1 MYGLNR
7 SLGVTVHSIDEKIL
21 RPLKSVAS
29 EIYSYAAFNV
39 TASGEF
45 SSKRSG
51 EGLSRIADDQQD
63 LLPGF
68 QIQLVDQDDF
78 DAGFKL
84 TDVLIFGDHYQ
95 DDGGSVLNMMRA
107 LHALKSCYGS
117 IPLHARQS
125 FPTIFVRPDLDIIDD
140 LDIVLDASV
149 DNEADPLGIVP
160 TSSTTLTLSIG
171 DALAGVL
178 MSIKGFNK
186 NDFARYHPSGSLGK
200 RLLLTVEN
208 IMQQI
213 SNVAVVNMTDKLR
226 KVVIA
231 MTEKPNGAAIVKCK
245 NDEFGLITDGDLRR
259 CLAEGEDIDLLD
271 AEKIMTNDPVSIS
284 SNSSVDNALKLM
296 EDRRSQISVLPVVS
310 IENGECLGLIRL
322 HDIYQTR
329 LL

>member
-1 MYGLNR
+1 MSNHDLKIIAASILKTEANELLQAADRVSESIVDAAKLIDNHNGKVMICGLGKSGLIAQKIAATFCSVGR
-7 SLGVTVHSIDEKIL
+7 KAVFLHAVDALHGDLGI
-21 RPLKSVAS
+21 
-29 EIYSYAAFNV
+29 
-39 TASGEF
+39 
-45 SSKRSG
+45 
-51 EGLSRIADDQQD
+51 
-63 LLPGF
+63 
-68 QIQLVDQDDF
+68 F
-78 DAGFKL
+78 DAG
-84 TDVLIFGDHYQ
+84 D
-95 DDGGSVLNMMRA
+95 
-107 LHALKSCYGS
+107 
-117 IPLHARQS
+117 
-125 FPTIFVRPDLDIIDD
+125 PTIVISKSGSTEEIVRLIPILKEFESPLIGIVGNMNSSIIDD

-178 MSIKGFNK
+178 MSVKGFNK

-208 IMQQI
+208 IMQHI

-245 NDEFGLITDGDLRR
+245 NDGFGLITDGDLRR

-271 AEKIMTNDPVSIS
+271 AERIMTTDPVSIS
-284 SNSSVDNALKLM
+284 SNSSVDSALKLM

-310 IENGECLGLIRL
+310 EENGECLGLIRL

>member
-1 MYGLNR
+1 MSN
-7 SLGVTVHSIDEKIL
+7 
-21 RPLKSVAS
+21 
-29 EIYSYAAFNV
+29 
-39 TASGEF
+39 
-45 SSKRSG
+45 
-51 EGLSRIADDQQD
+51 QD
-63 LLPGF
+63 LKIIAASILKTEANELL
-68 QIQLVDQDDF
+68 QAADRVSESIVD
-78 DAGFKL
+78 AAKL
-84 TDVLIFGDHYQ
+84 IDNHNGKVMICGLGKSGLIAQKIAATFC
-95 DDGGSVLNMMRA
+95 SVGRKAVFLHAVDA
-107 LHALKSCYGS
+107 LHGDLGIFEAGD
-117 IPLHARQS
+117 
-125 FPTIFVRPDLDIIDD
+125 PTILISKSGSTEEIVRLIPIIKEFESPLIGIVGNMNSSIIDD

-178 MSIKGFNK
+178 MSVKGFNK
-186 NDFARYHPSGSLGK
+186 NDFARFHPSGSLGK

-213 SNVAVVNMTDKLR
+213 GNVAVVNMTDKLR

-245 NDEFGLITDGDLRR
+245 NDGFGLITDGDLRR

-271 AEKIMTNDPVSIS
+271 AEKIMTTDPVSIS

-310 IENGECLGLIRL
+310 EENGECLGLIRL

>member
-1 MYGLNR
+1 MSN
-7 SLGVTVHSIDEKIL
+7 
-21 RPLKSVAS
+21 
-29 EIYSYAAFNV
+29 
-39 TASGEF
+39 
-45 SSKRSG
+45 
-51 EGLSRIADDQQD
+51 QD
-63 LLPGF
+63 LKTIAASILKTEANELL
-68 QIQLVDQDDF
+68 QAADRVSESIVD
-78 DAGFKL
+78 AAKL
-84 TDVLIFGDHYQ
+84 IDNHNGKVMICGLGKSGLIAQKIAATFC
-95 DDGGSVLNMMRA
+95 SVGRKAVFLHAVDA
-107 LHALKSCYGS
+107 LHGDLGIFEAGD
-117 IPLHARQS
+117 
-125 FPTIFVRPDLDIIDD
+125 PTIVISKSGSTEEIVRLIPILKEFESPLIGIVGNMNSSIIDD

-178 MSIKGFNK
+178 MSVKGFNK
-186 NDFARYHPSGSLGK
+186 NDFARFHPSGSLGK

-208 IMQQI
+208 IMQHI
-213 SNVAVVNMTDKLR
+213 SNVAVVNMSDKLR

-245 NDEFGLITDGDLRR
+245 NDGFGLITDGDLRR

-271 AEKIMTNDPVSIS
+271 AERIMTTNPVSIS

>member
-1 MYGLNR
+1 MSN
-7 SLGVTVHSIDEKIL
+7 
-21 RPLKSVAS
+21 
-29 EIYSYAAFNV
+29 
-39 TASGEF
+39 
-45 SSKRSG
+45 
-51 EGLSRIADDQQD
+51 QD
-63 LLPGF
+63 LKIIAASILKTEANELL
-68 QIQLVDQDDF
+68 QAADRVSESIVD
-78 DAGFKL
+78 AAKL
-84 TDVLIFGDHYQ
+84 IDNHNGKVMICGLGKSGLIAQKIAATFC
-95 DDGGSVLNMMRA
+95 SVGRKAVFLHAVDA
-107 LHALKSCYGS
+107 LHGDLGIFEAGD
-117 IPLHARQS
+117 
-125 FPTIFVRPDLDIIDD
+125 PTIVISKSGSTEEIVRLIPILKEFESPLIGIVGNMNSSIIDD

-178 MSIKGFNK
+178 MSVKGFNK
-186 NDFARYHPSGSLGK
+186 NDFARFHPSGSLGK

-208 IMQQI
+208 IMQHI

-245 NDEFGLITDGDLRR
+245 NDGFGLITDGDLRR

-271 AEKIMTNDPVSIS
+271 AERIMTTDPVSIS

-310 IENGECLGLIRL
+310 EENGECLGLIRL

>member
-1 MYGLNR
+1 MSN
-7 SLGVTVHSIDEKIL
+7 
-21 RPLKSVAS
+21 
-29 EIYSYAAFNV
+29 
-39 TASGEF
+39 
-45 SSKRSG
+45 
-51 EGLSRIADDQQD
+51 QD
-63 LLPGF
+63 LKVIAASILKTEANELL
-68 QIQLVDQDDF
+68 QAADRVSKSIVD
-78 DAGFKL
+78 AAKL
-84 TDVLIFGDHYQ
+84 IDNHNGKVMICGLGKSGLIAQKIAATFC
-95 DDGGSVLNMMRA
+95 SVGRKAVFLHAVDA
-107 LHALKSCYGS
+107 LHGDLGIFEAGD
-117 IPLHARQS
+117 
-125 FPTIFVRPDLDIIDD
+125 PTIVISKSGSTEEIVRLIPILKEFESPLIGIVGNMNSSIIDD

-178 MSIKGFNK
+178 MSVKGFNK

-208 IMQQI
+208 IMQHI
-213 SNVAVVNMTDKLR
+213 SDVAVVNMADKLR

-271 AEKIMTNDPVSIS
+271 AQKIMTTDPVSIS

-310 IENGECLGLIRL
+310 EENGECLGLIRL

>member
-1 MYGLNR
+1 MSN
-7 SLGVTVHSIDEKIL
+7 
-21 RPLKSVAS
+21 
-29 EIYSYAAFNV
+29 
-39 TASGEF
+39 
-45 SSKRSG
+45 
-51 EGLSRIADDQQD
+51 QD
-63 LLPGF
+63 LKIIAASILKTEANELL
-68 QIQLVDQDDF
+68 QAADRVSESIVD
-78 DAGFKL
+78 AAKL
-84 TDVLIFGDHYQ
+84 IDNHNGKVMICGLGKSGLIAQKIAATFCSIGRKAVFLHAVD
-95 DDGGSVLNMMRA
+95 A
-107 LHALKSCYGS
+107 LHGDLGIFEAGD
-117 IPLHARQS
+117 
-125 FPTIFVRPDLDIIDD
+125 PTILISKSGSTEEIVRLIPILKEFESPLIGIVGNMNSSIIDD

-178 MSIKGFNK
+178 MSVKGFNK
-186 NDFARYHPSGSLGK
+186 NDFARFHPSGSLGK

-245 NDEFGLITDGDLRR
+245 NDGFGLITDGDLRR

-271 AEKIMTNDPVSIS
+271 AERIMTTDPVSIS

-310 IENGECLGLIRL
+310 EENGECLGLIRL

>member
-1 MYGLNR
+1 MSN
-7 SLGVTVHSIDEKIL
+7 
-21 RPLKSVAS
+21 
-29 EIYSYAAFNV
+29 
-39 TASGEF
+39 
-45 SSKRSG
+45 
-51 EGLSRIADDQQD
+51 QD
-63 LLPGF
+63 LKIIAASILKTEANELL
-68 QIQLVDQDDF
+68 QAADRTSESIVD
-78 DAGFKL
+78 AAKL
-84 TDVLIFGDHYQ
+84 IDNHNGKVMICGLGKSGLIAQKIAATFC
-95 DDGGSVLNMMRA
+95 SVGRKAVFLHAVDA
-107 LHALKSCYGS
+107 LHGDLGIFEAGD
-117 IPLHARQS
+117 
-125 FPTIFVRPDLDIIDD
+125 PTIVISKSGSTEEIVRLIPILKEFESPLIGIVGNMNSSIIDD

-245 NDEFGLITDGDLRR
+245 NDGFGLITDGDLRR

-271 AEKIMTNDPVSIS
+271 AEKIMTTDPVSIS

-310 IENGECLGLIRL
+310 EENGECLGLIRL

>member
-1 MYGLNR
+1 MSN
-7 SLGVTVHSIDEKIL
+7 
-21 RPLKSVAS
+21 
-29 EIYSYAAFNV
+29 
-39 TASGEF
+39 
-45 SSKRSG
+45 
-51 EGLSRIADDQQD
+51 QD
-63 LLPGF
+63 LKIIAASILKTEANELL
-68 QIQLVDQDDF
+68 QAADRVSESIVD
-78 DAGFKL
+78 AAKL
-84 TDVLIFGDHYQ
+84 IDNHNGKVMICGLGKSGLIAQKIAATFC
-95 DDGGSVLNMMRA
+95 SVGRKAVFLHAVDA
-107 LHALKSCYGS
+107 LHGDLGIFEAGD
-117 IPLHARQS
+117 
-125 FPTIFVRPDLDIIDD
+125 PTIVISKSGSTEEIVRLIPILKEFESPLIGIVGNMNSSIIDD

-178 MSIKGFNK
+178 MSVKGFNK

-245 NDEFGLITDGDLRR
+245 NDGFGLITDGDLRR

-271 AEKIMTNDPVSIS
+271 AGKIMTTDPISIS

-310 IENGECLGLIRL
+310 EENGECLGLIRL

>member
-1 MYGLNR
+1 MSN
-7 SLGVTVHSIDEKIL
+7 
-21 RPLKSVAS
+21 
-29 EIYSYAAFNV
+29 
-39 TASGEF
+39 
-45 SSKRSG
+45 
-51 EGLSRIADDQQD
+51 QD
-63 LLPGF
+63 LKIIAASILKTEANELL
-68 QIQLVDQDDF
+68 QAADRVSESIVDAAKLIDNHNGKVMICGLGKSGLIAQKIAATFCSVGRKAVFLHAVDALHGDLGIF
-78 DAGFKL
+78 DAG
-84 TDVLIFGDHYQ
+84 D
-95 DDGGSVLNMMRA
+95 
-107 LHALKSCYGS
+107 
-117 IPLHARQS
+117 
-125 FPTIFVRPDLDIIDD
+125 PTIVISKSGSTEEILRLIPILKEFESPLIGIVGNMNSSIIND

-178 MSIKGFNK
+178 MSVKGFNK

-208 IMQQI
+208 IMQRI

-245 NDEFGLITDGDLRR
+245 NDGFGLITDGDLRR

-271 AEKIMTNDPVSIS
+271 AERIMTTDPVSIS

-296 EDRRSQISVLPVVS
+296 EDRQSQISVLPVVS

>member
-1 MYGLNR
+1 MSN
-7 SLGVTVHSIDEKIL
+7 
-21 RPLKSVAS
+21 
-29 EIYSYAAFNV
+29 
-39 TASGEF
+39 
-45 SSKRSG
+45 
-51 EGLSRIADDQQD
+51 QD
-63 LLPGF
+63 LKIIAASILKTEANELL
-68 QIQLVDQDDF
+68 QAADRVSESIVDAAKLIDNHNGKVMICGLGKSGLIAQKIAATFCSVGRKAVFLHAVDALHGDLGIF
-78 DAGFKL
+78 DAG
-84 TDVLIFGDHYQ
+84 D
-95 DDGGSVLNMMRA
+95 
-107 LHALKSCYGS
+107 
-117 IPLHARQS
+117 
-125 FPTIFVRPDLDIIDD
+125 PTIVISKSGSTEEILRLIPILKEFESPLIGIVGNMNSSIIDD

-178 MSIKGFNK
+178 MSVKGFNK
-186 NDFARYHPSGSLGK
+186 NDFARFHPSGSLGK

-208 IMQQI
+208 IMQHI

-245 NDEFGLITDGDLRR
+245 NDGFGLITDGDLRR

-271 AEKIMTNDPVSIS
+271 AERIMTTDPVSIS
-284 SNSSVDNALKLM
+284 SNSSVDSALKLM

-310 IENGECLGLIRL
+310 EENGECLGLIRL

>member
-1 MYGLNR
+1 MSN
-7 SLGVTVHSIDEKIL
+7 
-21 RPLKSVAS
+21 
-29 EIYSYAAFNV
+29 
-39 TASGEF
+39 
-45 SSKRSG
+45 
-51 EGLSRIADDQQD
+51 QD
-63 LLPGF
+63 LKIIAASILKTEANELL
-68 QIQLVDQDDF
+68 QAADRVSESIVDAAKLIDNHNGKVMICGLGKSGLIAQKIAATFCSVGRKAVFLHAVDALHGDLGIF
-78 DAGFKL
+78 DAG
-84 TDVLIFGDHYQ
+84 D
-95 DDGGSVLNMMRA
+95 
-107 LHALKSCYGS
+107 
-117 IPLHARQS
+117 
-125 FPTIFVRPDLDIIDD
+125 PTIVISKSGSTEEIVRLIPILKEFESPLIGIVGNMNSSIIDD

-208 IMQQI
+208 IMQRI

-271 AEKIMTNDPVSIS
+271 AEKIMTTDPVSIS

-310 IENGECLGLIRL
+310 EENGECLGLIRL

>member
-1 MYGLNR
+1 MSN
-7 SLGVTVHSIDEKIL
+7 
-21 RPLKSVAS
+21 
-29 EIYSYAAFNV
+29 
-39 TASGEF
+39 
-45 SSKRSG
+45 
-51 EGLSRIADDQQD
+51 QD
-63 LLPGF
+63 LKIIAASILKTEANELL
-68 QIQLVDQDDF
+68 QAADRVSESIVDAAKLIDNHNGKVMICGLGKSGLIAQKIAATFCSVGRKAVFLHAVDALHGDLGIF
-78 DAGFKL
+78 DAG
-84 TDVLIFGDHYQ
+84 D
-95 DDGGSVLNMMRA
+95 
-107 LHALKSCYGS
+107 
-117 IPLHARQS
+117 
-125 FPTIFVRPDLDIIDD
+125 PTIVISKSGSTEEILRLIPILKEFESPLIGIVGNMNSSIIND

-178 MSIKGFNK
+178 MSVKGFNK
-186 NDFARYHPSGSLGK
+186 NDFARFHPSGSLGK

-208 IMQQI
+208 IMQHI
-213 SNVAVVNMTDKLR
+213 SNVAVVNTTDKLR

-245 NDEFGLITDGDLRR
+245 NDGFGLITDGDLRR

-271 AEKIMTNDPVSIS
+271 AEKIMTTDPVSIS

-310 IENGECLGLIRL
+310 EENGECLGLIRL

>member
-1 MYGLNR
+1 MSN
-7 SLGVTVHSIDEKIL
+7 
-21 RPLKSVAS
+21 
-29 EIYSYAAFNV
+29 
-39 TASGEF
+39 
-45 SSKRSG
+45 
-51 EGLSRIADDQQD
+51 QD
-63 LLPGF
+63 LKIIAASILKTEANELL
-68 QIQLVDQDDF
+68 QAADRVSESIVD
-78 DAGFKL
+78 AAKL
-84 TDVLIFGDHYQ
+84 IDNHNGKVMICGLGKSGLIAQKIAATFCSIGRKAVFLHAVD
-95 DDGGSVLNMMRA
+95 A
-107 LHALKSCYGS
+107 LHGDLGIFEAGD
-117 IPLHARQS
+117 
-125 FPTIFVRPDLDIIDD
+125 PTIVISKSGSTEEIVRLIPILKEFESPLIGIVGNMNSSIIDD

-178 MSIKGFNK
+178 MSVKGFNK
-186 NDFARYHPSGSLGK
+186 NDFARFHPSGSLGK

-208 IMQQI
+208 IMQHI

-245 NDEFGLITDGDLRR
+245 NDGFGLITDGDLRR

-271 AEKIMTNDPVSIS
+271 AEKIMTTDPVSIS
-284 SNSSVDNALKLM
+284 SNSSVDSALKLM

-310 IENGECLGLIRL
+310 EENGECLGLIRL

>member
-1 MYGLNR
+1 MSNHDLKIIAASILKTEANELLQAADRVSESIVDAAKLIDNHNGKVMICGLGK
-7 SLGVTVHSIDEKIL
+7 SGLIAQKIAATFCSIGRKAVFL
-21 RPLKSVAS
+21 HA
-29 EIYSYAAFNV
+29 
-39 TASGEF
+39 
-45 SSKRSG
+45 
-51 EGLSRIADDQQD
+51 
-63 LLPGF
+63 
-68 QIQLVDQDDF
+68 VD
-78 DAGFKL
+78 
-84 TDVLIFGDHYQ
+84 
-95 DDGGSVLNMMRA
+95 A
-107 LHALKSCYGS
+107 LHGDLGIFEAGD
-117 IPLHARQS
+117 
-125 FPTIFVRPDLDIIDD
+125 PTILISKSGSTEEIVRLIPILKEFESPLIGIVGNMNSSIIDD

-171 DALAGVL
+171 DALTGVL
-178 MSIKGFNK
+178 MSVKGFNK
-186 NDFARYHPSGSLGK
+186 NDFARFHPSGSLGK

-208 IMQQI
+208 IMQRI

-296 EDRRSQISVLPVVS
+296 EDRRSQISVLPVV
-310 IENGECLGLIRL
+310 IEENGNSLRTVVFAKVKTINSKR
-322 HDIYQTR
+322 
-329 LL
+329 

>member
-1 MYGLNR
+1 MSN
-7 SLGVTVHSIDEKIL
+7 
-21 RPLKSVAS
+21 
-29 EIYSYAAFNV
+29 
-39 TASGEF
+39 
-45 SSKRSG
+45 
-51 EGLSRIADDQQD
+51 QD
-63 LLPGF
+63 LKIIAASILKTEANELL
-68 QIQLVDQDDF
+68 QAADRVSESIVDAAKLIDNHNGKVMICGLGKSGLIAQKIAATFCSVGRKAVFLHAVDALHGDLGIF
-78 DAGFKL
+78 DAG
-84 TDVLIFGDHYQ
+84 D
-95 DDGGSVLNMMRA
+95 
-107 LHALKSCYGS
+107 
-117 IPLHARQS
+117 
-125 FPTIFVRPDLDIIDD
+125 PTIVISKSGSTEEIVRLIPILKEFESPLIGIVGNMNSSIIDD

-178 MSIKGFNK
+178 MSVKGFNK
-186 NDFARYHPSGSLGK
+186 NDFARFHPSGSLGK

-208 IMQQI
+208 IMQHI

-245 NDEFGLITDGDLRR
+245 NDGFGLITDGDLRR

-271 AEKIMTNDPVSIS
+271 AERIMTTDPVSIS

-310 IENGECLGLIRL
+310 EENGECLGLIRL

>member
-1 MYGLNR
+1 MSN
-7 SLGVTVHSIDEKIL
+7 
-21 RPLKSVAS
+21 
-29 EIYSYAAFNV
+29 
-39 TASGEF
+39 
-45 SSKRSG
+45 
-51 EGLSRIADDQQD
+51 QD
-63 LLPGF
+63 LKIIAASILKTEANELL
-68 QIQLVDQDDF
+68 QAADRVSESIVD
-78 DAGFKL
+78 AAKL
-84 TDVLIFGDHYQ
+84 IDNHNGKVMICGLGKSGLIAQKIAATFC
-95 DDGGSVLNMMRA
+95 SVGRKAVFLHAVDA
-107 LHALKSCYGS
+107 LHGDLGIFEAGD
-117 IPLHARQS
+117 
-125 FPTIFVRPDLDIIDD
+125 PTIVISKSGSTEEIVRLIPILKEFESPLIGIVGNMNSSIIDD

-178 MSIKGFNK
+178 MSVKGFNK
-186 NDFARYHPSGSLGK
+186 NDFARFHPSGSLGK

-208 IMQQI
+208 IMQHI

-245 NDEFGLITDGDLRR
+245 NDGFGLITDGDLRR

-271 AEKIMTNDPVSIS
+271 AERIMTTDPVSIS
-284 SNSSVDNALKLM
+284 SNSSVDSALKLM
-296 EDRRSQISVLPVVS
+296 EDRRSQISVLPVIS

>member
-1 MYGLNR
+1 MSNHDLKIIAASILKTEANELLQAADRVSESIVDAAKLIDNHNGKVMICGLGK
-7 SLGVTVHSIDEKIL
+7 SGLIAQKIAATFCSIGRKAVFL
-21 RPLKSVAS
+21 HA
-29 EIYSYAAFNV
+29 
-39 TASGEF
+39 
-45 SSKRSG
+45 
-51 EGLSRIADDQQD
+51 
-63 LLPGF
+63 
-68 QIQLVDQDDF
+68 VD
-78 DAGFKL
+78 
-84 TDVLIFGDHYQ
+84 
-95 DDGGSVLNMMRA
+95 A
-107 LHALKSCYGS
+107 LHGDLGIFEAGD
-117 IPLHARQS
+117 
-125 FPTIFVRPDLDIIDD
+125 PTIIISKSGSTEEIVRLIPILKEFESPLIGIVGNMNSSIIDD

-178 MSIKGFNK
+178 MSVKGFNK
-186 NDFARYHPSGSLGK
+186 NDFARFHPSGSLGK

-208 IMQQI
+208 IMQHI

-245 NDEFGLITDGDLRR
+245 NDGFGLITDGDLRR

-271 AEKIMTNDPVSIS
+271 AEKIMTTDPVSIS

-310 IENGECLGLIRL
+310 EENGECLGLIRL
-322 HDIYQTR
+322 HDIYQAR

>member
-1 MYGLNR
+1 MSNHDLKIIAASILKTEANELLQAADRVSESIVDAAKLIDNHNGKVMICGLGK
-7 SLGVTVHSIDEKIL
+7 SGLIAQKIAATFCSIGRKAVFL
-21 RPLKSVAS
+21 HA
-29 EIYSYAAFNV
+29 
-39 TASGEF
+39 
-45 SSKRSG
+45 
-51 EGLSRIADDQQD
+51 
-63 LLPGF
+63 
-68 QIQLVDQDDF
+68 VD
-78 DAGFKL
+78 
-84 TDVLIFGDHYQ
+84 
-95 DDGGSVLNMMRA
+95 A
-107 LHALKSCYGS
+107 LHGDLGIFEAGD
-117 IPLHARQS
+117 
-125 FPTIFVRPDLDIIDD
+125 PTIVISKSGSTEEIVRLIPILKEFESPLIGIVGNMNSSIIDD

-178 MSIKGFNK
+178 MSVKGFNK
-186 NDFARYHPSGSLGK
+186 NDFARFHPSGSLGK

-208 IMQQI
+208 IMQHI

-245 NDEFGLITDGDLRR
+245 NDGFGLITDGDLRR

-271 AEKIMTNDPVSIS
+271 AERIMTTDPVSIS
-284 SNSSVDNALKLM
+284 SNSSVDSALKLM

-310 IENGECLGLIRL
+310 EEDGECLGLIRL

>member
-1 MYGLNR
+1 MSNHDLKIIAASILKTEANELLQAADRVSESIVDAAKLIDNHNGKVMICGLGK
-7 SLGVTVHSIDEKIL
+7 SGLIAQKIAATFCSIGRKAVFL
-21 RPLKSVAS
+21 HA
-29 EIYSYAAFNV
+29 
-39 TASGEF
+39 
-45 SSKRSG
+45 
-51 EGLSRIADDQQD
+51 
-63 LLPGF
+63 
-68 QIQLVDQDDF
+68 VD
-78 DAGFKL
+78 
-84 TDVLIFGDHYQ
+84 
-95 DDGGSVLNMMRA
+95 A
-107 LHALKSCYGS
+107 LHGDLGIFEAGD
-117 IPLHARQS
+117 
-125 FPTIFVRPDLDIIDD
+125 PTIVISKSGSTEEIVRLIPILKEFESPLIGIVGNMNSSIIDD

-178 MSIKGFNK
+178 MSVKGFNK
-186 NDFARYHPSGSLGK
+186 NDFARFHPSGSLGK

-208 IMQQI
+208 IMQHI

-245 NDEFGLITDGDLRR
+245 NDGFGLITDGDLRR

-271 AEKIMTNDPVSIS
+271 AERIMTADPVSIS

-310 IENGECLGLIRL
+310 EENGECLGLIRL

>member
-1 MYGLNR
+1 MSNHDLKIIAASILKTEANELLQAADRVSESIVDAAKLIDNHNGKVMICGLGK
-7 SLGVTVHSIDEKIL
+7 SGLIAQKIAATFCSIGRKAVFL
-21 RPLKSVAS
+21 HA
-29 EIYSYAAFNV
+29 
-39 TASGEF
+39 
-45 SSKRSG
+45 
-51 EGLSRIADDQQD
+51 
-63 LLPGF
+63 
-68 QIQLVDQDDF
+68 VD
-78 DAGFKL
+78 
-84 TDVLIFGDHYQ
+84 
-95 DDGGSVLNMMRA
+95 A
-107 LHALKSCYGS
+107 LHGDLGIFEAGD
-117 IPLHARQS
+117 
-125 FPTIFVRPDLDIIDD
+125 PTIVISKSGSTEEIVRLIPILKEFESPLIGIVGNMNSSIIDD

-178 MSIKGFNK
+178 MSVKGFNK

-213 SNVAVVNMTDKLR
+213 SNVAVVNTTDKLR

-245 NDEFGLITDGDLRR
+245 KDGFGLITDGDLRR

-271 AEKIMTNDPVSIS
+271 AGKIMTTDPISIS

>member
-1 MYGLNR
+1 MSNHDLKIIAASILKTEANELLQAADRVSESIVDAAKLIDNHNGKVMICGLGK
-7 SLGVTVHSIDEKIL
+7 SGLIAQKIAATFCSIGRKAVFL
-21 RPLKSVAS
+21 HA
-29 EIYSYAAFNV
+29 
-39 TASGEF
+39 
-45 SSKRSG
+45 
-51 EGLSRIADDQQD
+51 
-63 LLPGF
+63 
-68 QIQLVDQDDF
+68 VD
-78 DAGFKL
+78 
-84 TDVLIFGDHYQ
+84 
-95 DDGGSVLNMMRA
+95 A
-107 LHALKSCYGS
+107 LHGDLGIFEAGD
-117 IPLHARQS
+117 
-125 FPTIFVRPDLDIIDD
+125 PTIVISKSGSTEEIVRLIPILKEFESPLIGIVGNMNSSIIDD

-178 MSIKGFNK
+178 MSVKGFNK
-186 NDFARYHPSGSLGK
+186 NDFARFHPSGSLGK

-208 IMQQI
+208 IMQHI

-245 NDEFGLITDGDLRR
+245 NDGFGLITDGDLRR

-271 AEKIMTNDPVSIS
+271 AERIMTTDPVSIS
-284 SNSSVDNALKLM
+284 SNSSVDSALKLM

-310 IENGECLGLIRL
+310 EENGECLGLIRL
-322 HDIYQTR
+322 HDIYQTK

>member
-1 MYGLNR
+1 MSN
-7 SLGVTVHSIDEKIL
+7 
-21 RPLKSVAS
+21 
-29 EIYSYAAFNV
+29 
-39 TASGEF
+39 
-45 SSKRSG
+45 
-51 EGLSRIADDQQD
+51 QD
-63 LLPGF
+63 LKIIAASILKTEANELL
-68 QIQLVDQDDF
+68 QAADRVSESIVD
-78 DAGFKL
+78 AAKL
-84 TDVLIFGDHYQ
+84 IDNHNGKVMICGLGKSGLIAQKIAATFC
-95 DDGGSVLNMMRA
+95 SVGRKAVFLHAVDA
-107 LHALKSCYGS
+107 LHGDLGIFEAGD
-117 IPLHARQS
+117 
-125 FPTIFVRPDLDIIDD
+125 PTIVISKSGSTEEIVRLIPILKEFESPLIGIVGNMNSSIIND

-149 DNEADPLGIVP
+149 DSEADPLGIVP

-178 MSIKGFNK
+178 MSVKGFNK

-208 IMQQI
+208 IMQHI

-245 NDEFGLITDGDLRR
+245 NDGFGLITDGDLRR
-259 CLAEGEDIDLLD
+259 CLAEGKDIDLLD
-271 AEKIMTNDPVSIS
+271 AERIMTTDPVSIS

-310 IENGECLGLIRL
+310 EENGECLGLIRL

>member
-1 MYGLNR
+1 LQAADRVSESIVDAAKLIDNHNGKVMICGLGK
-7 SLGVTVHSIDEKIL
+7 SGLIAQKIAATFCSIGRKAVFL
-21 RPLKSVAS
+21 HA
-29 EIYSYAAFNV
+29 
-39 TASGEF
+39 
-45 SSKRSG
+45 
-51 EGLSRIADDQQD
+51 
-63 LLPGF
+63 
-68 QIQLVDQDDF
+68 VD
-78 DAGFKL
+78 
-84 TDVLIFGDHYQ
+84 
-95 DDGGSVLNMMRA
+95 A
-107 LHALKSCYGS
+107 LHGDLGIFEAGD
-117 IPLHARQS
+117 
-125 FPTIFVRPDLDIIDD
+125 PTIVISKSGSTEEIVRLIPILKEFESPLIGIVGNMNSSIIDD

-178 MSIKGFNK
+178 MSVKGFNK
-186 NDFARYHPSGSLGK
+186 NDFARFHPSGSLGK

-208 IMQQI
+208 IMQHI

-245 NDEFGLITDGDLRR
+245 NDGFGLITDGDLRR

-271 AEKIMTNDPVSIS
+271 AERIMTTDPVSIS
-284 SNSSVDNALKLM
+284 SNSSVDSALKLM

-310 IENGECLGLIRL
+310 EENGECLGLIRL

>member
-1 MYGLNR
+1 MSN
-7 SLGVTVHSIDEKIL
+7 
-21 RPLKSVAS
+21 
-29 EIYSYAAFNV
+29 
-39 TASGEF
+39 
-45 SSKRSG
+45 
-51 EGLSRIADDQQD
+51 QD
-63 LLPGF
+63 LKIIAASILKTEANELL
-68 QIQLVDQDDF
+68 QAADRVCESIVD
-78 DAGFKL
+78 AAKL
-84 TDVLIFGDHYQ
+84 IDNHNGKVMICGLGKSGLIAQKIAATFCSIGRKAVFLHAVD
-95 DDGGSVLNMMRA
+95 A
-107 LHALKSCYGS
+107 LHGDLGIFEAGD
-117 IPLHARQS
+117 
-125 FPTIFVRPDLDIIDD
+125 PTIVISKSGSTEEIVRLIPILKEFESPLIGIVGNMNSSIIDD

-178 MSIKGFNK
+178 MSVKGFNK

-245 NDEFGLITDGDLRR
+245 NDGFGLITDGDLRR

-271 AEKIMTNDPVSIS
+271 AQKIMTTDPVSIS

-310 IENGECLGLIRL
+310 EENGECLGLIRL

>member
-1 MYGLNR
+1 MSNHDLKIIAASILKTEANELLQAADRVSESIVDAAKLIDNHNGKVMICGLGK
-7 SLGVTVHSIDEKIL
+7 SGLIAQKIAATFCSIGRKAVFL
-21 RPLKSVAS
+21 HA
-29 EIYSYAAFNV
+29 
-39 TASGEF
+39 
-45 SSKRSG
+45 
-51 EGLSRIADDQQD
+51 
-63 LLPGF
+63 
-68 QIQLVDQDDF
+68 VD
-78 DAGFKL
+78 
-84 TDVLIFGDHYQ
+84 
-95 DDGGSVLNMMRA
+95 A
-107 LHALKSCYGS
+107 LHGDLGIFEAGD
-117 IPLHARQS
+117 
-125 FPTIFVRPDLDIIDD
+125 PTILISKSGSTEEIVRLIPILKEFESPLIGIVGNMNSSIIDD

-178 MSIKGFNK
+178 MSVKGFNK

-208 IMQQI
+208 IMQHI

-245 NDEFGLITDGDLRR
+245 NDGFGLITDGDLRR

-271 AEKIMTNDPVSIS
+271 AERIMTTDPVSIS
-284 SNSSVDNALKLM
+284 SNSSVDSALKLM

-310 IENGECLGLIRL
+310 EENGECLGLIRL

>member
-1 MYGLNR
+1 MSN
-7 SLGVTVHSIDEKIL
+7 
-21 RPLKSVAS
+21 
-29 EIYSYAAFNV
+29 
-39 TASGEF
+39 
-45 SSKRSG
+45 
-51 EGLSRIADDQQD
+51 QD
-63 LLPGF
+63 LKIIAASILKTEANELL
-68 QIQLVDQDDF
+68 QAADRVSESIVD
-78 DAGFKL
+78 AAKL
-84 TDVLIFGDHYQ
+84 IDNHNGKVMICGLGKSGLIAQKIAATFC
-95 DDGGSVLNMMRA
+95 SVGRKAVFLHAVDA
-107 LHALKSCYGS
+107 LHGDLGIFEAGD
-117 IPLHARQS
+117 
-125 FPTIFVRPDLDIIDD
+125 PTIVISKSGSTEEIVRLIPILKEFESPLIGIVGNMNSSIIDD

-178 MSIKGFNK
+178 MSVKGFNK

-208 IMQQI
+208 IMQRI

-245 NDEFGLITDGDLRR
+245 NDGFGLITDGDLRR

-271 AEKIMTNDPVSIS
+271 AQKIMTTDPVSIS

-310 IENGECLGLIRL
+310 EENGECLGLIRL

>member
-1 MYGLNR
+1 MSNHDLKIIAASILKTEANELLQAADRVSESIVDAAKLIDNHNGKVMICGLGKSGLIAQKIAATFCSVGR
-7 SLGVTVHSIDEKIL
+7 KAVFLHAVDALHGDLGI
-21 RPLKSVAS
+21 
-29 EIYSYAAFNV
+29 
-39 TASGEF
+39 
-45 SSKRSG
+45 
-51 EGLSRIADDQQD
+51 
-63 LLPGF
+63 
-68 QIQLVDQDDF
+68 F
-78 DAGFKL
+78 DAG
-84 TDVLIFGDHYQ
+84 D
-95 DDGGSVLNMMRA
+95 
-107 LHALKSCYGS
+107 
-117 IPLHARQS
+117 
-125 FPTIFVRPDLDIIDD
+125 PTIVISKSGSTEEIVRLIPILKEFESPLIGIIGNVNSSIIDD

-178 MSIKGFNK
+178 MSVKGFNK
-186 NDFARYHPSGSLGK
+186 NDFARFHPSGSLGK

-208 IMQQI
+208 IMQHI

-245 NDEFGLITDGDLRR
+245 NDGFGLITDGDLRR

-271 AEKIMTNDPVSIS
+271 AERIMTTDPVSIS

>member
-1 MYGLNR
+1 MSNHDLKIIAASILKTEANELLQAADRVSESIVDAAKLIDNHNGKVMICGLGK
-7 SLGVTVHSIDEKIL
+7 SGLIAQKIAATFC
-21 RPLKSVAS
+21 SVGRKAVFLH
-29 EIYSYAAFNV
+29 A
-39 TASGEF
+39 
-45 SSKRSG
+45 
-51 EGLSRIADDQQD
+51 
-63 LLPGF
+63 
-68 QIQLVDQDDF
+68 VD
-78 DAGFKL
+78 
-84 TDVLIFGDHYQ
+84 
-95 DDGGSVLNMMRA
+95 A
-107 LHALKSCYGS
+107 LHGDLGIFEAGD
-117 IPLHARQS
+117 
-125 FPTIFVRPDLDIIDD
+125 PTIVISKSGSTEEIVRLIPILKEFESPLIGIVGNMNSSIIDD

-178 MSIKGFNK
+178 MSVKGFNK

-208 IMQQI
+208 IMQHI

-245 NDEFGLITDGDLRR
+245 NDGFGLITDGDLRR

-271 AEKIMTNDPVSIS
+271 AGKIMTTDPISIS

-310 IENGECLGLIRL
+310 EENGECLGLIRL

>member
-1 MYGLNR
+1 MSN
-7 SLGVTVHSIDEKIL
+7 
-21 RPLKSVAS
+21 
-29 EIYSYAAFNV
+29 
-39 TASGEF
+39 
-45 SSKRSG
+45 
-51 EGLSRIADDQQD
+51 QD
-63 LLPGF
+63 LKIIAASILKTEANELL
-68 QIQLVDQDDF
+68 QAADRVSESIVD
-78 DAGFKL
+78 AAKL
-84 TDVLIFGDHYQ
+84 IDNHNGKVMICGLGKSGLIAQKIAATFCSIGRKAVFLHAVD
-95 DDGGSVLNMMRA
+95 A
-107 LHALKSCYGS
+107 LHGDLGIFEAGD
-117 IPLHARQS
+117 
-125 FPTIFVRPDLDIIDD
+125 PTIVISKSGSTEEIVRLIPILKEFESPLIGIVGNMNSSIIDD

-178 MSIKGFNK
+178 MSVKGFNK
-186 NDFARYHPSGSLGK
+186 NDFARFHPSGSLGK
-200 RLLLTVEN
+200 RLLLTVEK
-208 IMQQI
+208 IMQHI

-245 NDEFGLITDGDLRR
+245 NDGFGLITDGDLRR

-271 AEKIMTNDPVSIS
+271 AERIMTTDPVSIS
-284 SNSSVDNALKLM
+284 SNSSVDSALKLM

-310 IENGECLGLIRL
+310 EENGECLGLIRL

>member
-1 MYGLNR
+1 MSNQELKIIAASILKTEANELLQAADRVSESIVDAAKLIDNHNGKVMICGLGK
-7 SLGVTVHSIDEKIL
+7 SGLIAQKIAATFC
-21 RPLKSVAS
+21 SVGRKAVFLH
-29 EIYSYAAFNV
+29 A
-39 TASGEF
+39 
-45 SSKRSG
+45 
-51 EGLSRIADDQQD
+51 
-63 LLPGF
+63 
-68 QIQLVDQDDF
+68 VD
-78 DAGFKL
+78 
-84 TDVLIFGDHYQ
+84 
-95 DDGGSVLNMMRA
+95 A
-107 LHALKSCYGS
+107 LHGDLGIFEAGD
-117 IPLHARQS
+117 
-125 FPTIFVRPDLDIIDD
+125 PTIVISKSGSTEEIVKLIPILKEFESPLIGIVGNMNSLIINDLDIT
-140 LDIVLDASV
+140 LDASV

-186 NDFARYHPSGSLGK
+186 DDFARYHPSGTLGK
-200 RLLLTVEN
+200 RLIFTVEN
-208 IMQQI
+208 IMQHF
-213 SNVAVVNMTDKLR
+213 SDVAVVNMKDKLR

-259 CLAEGEDIDLLD
+259 CLAAGEDIDLLD
-271 AEKIMTNDPVSIS
+271 AEKVMTTNPVSIT

-310 IENGECLGLIRL
+310 KENGKCLGLIRL

>member
-1 MYGLNR
+1 MSN
-7 SLGVTVHSIDEKIL
+7 
-21 RPLKSVAS
+21 
-29 EIYSYAAFNV
+29 
-39 TASGEF
+39 
-45 SSKRSG
+45 
-51 EGLSRIADDQQD
+51 QD
-63 LLPGF
+63 LKIIAASILKTEANELLQAADRTGES
-68 QIQLVDQDDF
+68 IVDAAKLIDNHNGKVMICGLGKSGLIAQKIAATFCSVGRKAVFLHAVDALHGDLGIF
-78 DAGFKL
+78 DAG
-84 TDVLIFGDHYQ
+84 D
-95 DDGGSVLNMMRA
+95 
-107 LHALKSCYGS
+107 
-117 IPLHARQS
+117 
-125 FPTIFVRPDLDIIDD
+125 PTIVISKSGSTEEIVRLIPILKEFESPLIGIVGNMNSSIIDD

-178 MSIKGFNK
+178 MSVKGFNK
-186 NDFARYHPSGSLGK
+186 NDFARYHPSGTLGK
-200 RLLLTVEN
+200 RLILTVEN
-208 IMQQI
+208 IMQRI

-245 NDEFGLITDGDLRR
+245 NDGFGLITDGDLRR

-271 AEKIMTNDPVSIS
+271 AERIMTTDPVSIS

-296 EDRRSQISVLPVVS
+296 EDRSSQISVLPVVS
-310 IENGECLGLIRL
+310 EENGECLGLIRL

>member
-1 MYGLNR
+1 MN
-7 SLGVTVHSIDEKIL
+7 
-21 RPLKSVAS
+21 
-29 EIYSYAAFNV
+29 
-39 TASGEF
+39 
-45 SSKRSG
+45 SS
-51 EGLSRIADDQQD
+51 
-63 LLPGF
+63 
-68 QIQLVDQDDF
+68 
-78 DAGFKL
+78 
-84 TDVLIFGDHYQ
+84 
-95 DDGGSVLNMMRA
+95 
-107 LHALKSCYGS
+107 
-117 IPLHARQS
+117 
-125 FPTIFVRPDLDIIDD
+125 IIDD

-178 MSIKGFNK
+178 MSVKGFNK
-186 NDFARYHPSGSLGK
+186 NDFARFHPSGSLGK
-200 RLLLTVEN
+200 RLLLTVEK
-208 IMQQI
+208 IMQHI

-271 AEKIMTNDPVSIS
+271 AEKIMTTDPVSIS

-310 IENGECLGLIRL
+310 EENGECLGLIRL

>member
-1 MYGLNR
+1 MSN
-7 SLGVTVHSIDEKIL
+7 
-21 RPLKSVAS
+21 
-29 EIYSYAAFNV
+29 
-39 TASGEF
+39 
-45 SSKRSG
+45 
-51 EGLSRIADDQQD
+51 QD
-63 LLPGF
+63 LKIIAASILKTEANELL
-68 QIQLVDQDDF
+68 QAADRVSESIVD
-78 DAGFKL
+78 AAKL
-84 TDVLIFGDHYQ
+84 IDNHNGKVMICGLGKSGLIAQKIAATFCSIGRKAVFLHAVD
-95 DDGGSVLNMMRA
+95 A
-107 LHALKSCYGS
+107 LHGDLGIFEAGD
-117 IPLHARQS
+117 
-125 FPTIFVRPDLDIIDD
+125 PTIVISKSGSTEEIVRLIPILKEFESPLIGIVGNMNSSIIDD

-178 MSIKGFNK
+178 MSVKGFNK
-186 NDFARYHPSGSLGK
+186 NDFARFHPSGSLGK

-245 NDEFGLITDGDLRR
+245 NDGFGLITDGDLRR

-271 AEKIMTNDPVSIS
+271 AGKIMTTDPVSIS

-310 IENGECLGLIRL
+310 EENGECLGLIRL

>member
-1 MYGLNR
+1 MSN
-7 SLGVTVHSIDEKIL
+7 
-21 RPLKSVAS
+21 
-29 EIYSYAAFNV
+29 
-39 TASGEF
+39 
-45 SSKRSG
+45 
-51 EGLSRIADDQQD
+51 QD
-63 LLPGF
+63 LKIIAASILKTEANELL
-68 QIQLVDQDDF
+68 QAADRVSESIVD
-78 DAGFKL
+78 AAKL
-84 TDVLIFGDHYQ
+84 IDNHNGKVMICGLGKSGLIAQKIAATFCSIGRKAVFLHAVD
-95 DDGGSVLNMMRA
+95 A
-107 LHALKSCYGS
+107 LHGDLGIFEAGD
-117 IPLHARQS
+117 
-125 FPTIFVRPDLDIIDD
+125 PTILISKSGSTEEIVRLIPILKEFESPLIGIVGNMNSSIIDD

-178 MSIKGFNK
+178 MSVKGFNK
-186 NDFARYHPSGSLGK
+186 NDFARFHPSGSLGK

-208 IMQQI
+208 IMQHI

-245 NDEFGLITDGDLRR
+245 NDAFGLITDGDLRR

-271 AEKIMTNDPVSIS
+271 AERIMTTDPVSIS

-310 IENGECLGLIRL
+310 EENGECLGLIRL

>member
-1 MYGLNR
+1 MSNHDLKIIAASILKTEANELLQAADRVSESIVDAAKLIDNHNGKVMICGLGKSGLIAQKIAATFCSVGR
-7 SLGVTVHSIDEKIL
+7 KAVFLHAVDALHGDLGI
-21 RPLKSVAS
+21 
-29 EIYSYAAFNV
+29 
-39 TASGEF
+39 
-45 SSKRSG
+45 
-51 EGLSRIADDQQD
+51 
-63 LLPGF
+63 
-68 QIQLVDQDDF
+68 F
-78 DAGFKL
+78 DAG
-84 TDVLIFGDHYQ
+84 D
-95 DDGGSVLNMMRA
+95 
-107 LHALKSCYGS
+107 
-117 IPLHARQS
+117 
-125 FPTIFVRPDLDIIDD
+125 PTIVISKSGSTEEILRLIPILKEFESPLIGIVGNMNSSIIND

-178 MSIKGFNK
+178 MSVKGFNK
-186 NDFARYHPSGSLGK
+186 NDFARFHPSGSLGK

-208 IMQQI
+208 IMQHI
-213 SNVAVVNMTDKLR
+213 SNVAVVNTTDKLR

-245 NDEFGLITDGDLRR
+245 NDGFGLITDGDLRR

-271 AEKIMTNDPVSIS
+271 AERIMTTDPVSIS
-284 SNSSVDNALKLM
+284 SNSSVDSALKLM

-310 IENGECLGLIRL
+310 EENGECLGLIRL

>member
-1 MYGLNR
+1 MSN
-7 SLGVTVHSIDEKIL
+7 
-21 RPLKSVAS
+21 
-29 EIYSYAAFNV
+29 
-39 TASGEF
+39 
-45 SSKRSG
+45 
-51 EGLSRIADDQQD
+51 QD
-63 LLPGF
+63 LKIIAASILKTEANELL
-68 QIQLVDQDDF
+68 QAADRVAESIVDAAKLIDNHNGKVMICGLGKSGLIAQKIAATFCSVGRKAVFLHAVDALHGDLGIF
-78 DAGFKL
+78 DAG
-84 TDVLIFGDHYQ
+84 D
-95 DDGGSVLNMMRA
+95 
-107 LHALKSCYGS
+107 
-117 IPLHARQS
+117 
-125 FPTIFVRPDLDIIDD
+125 PTIVISKSGSTEEIVRLIPILKEFESPLIGIVGNMNSSIIDD

-178 MSIKGFNK
+178 MSVKGFNK
-186 NDFARYHPSGSLGK
+186 NDFARYHPSGTLGK

-208 IMQQI
+208 IMQHI

-245 NDEFGLITDGDLRR
+245 NDGFGLITDGDLRR

-271 AEKIMTNDPVSIS
+271 AEKIMTTDPVSIS

-310 IENGECLGLIRL
+310 EENGECLGLIRL